1 MDAVFRSRAALGLA
15 LLPLGVLVGCNSG
28 GGSGALLN
36 VNEAGCLA
44 VANLAALTEFPVP
57 NTRIT
62 LAKFNAAGTTTAN
75 NVALPDHCQ
84 IQGIAGAY
92 TGTDKVSY
100 GSSFEL
106 RFPLNWNGRLMFQ
119 GGGGTEGSVPA
130 ATGTAGTLSPTLAKG
145 WAVVS
150 QDGGH
155 ENSVLTAAGKST
167 LDFLAEPTAFIGNAT
182 TSIDQTT
189 QMAKFLINAFYNRPP
204 DRSYHVGCS
213 AGGRQGMFF
222 SQKFPTYF
230 DGIIAGD
237 PVYDLTALTQGE
249 TNALQAIAAI
259 SPKDAGGNVQFYQ
272 SFSVADQNL
281 FTSAILDACDAL
293 DGAVDGIIDNL
304 PACSFD
310 PATYVF
316 KTTTQPL
323 QCAGAKTASCLS
335 ADQVGAIKRINLG
348 PRTSAGL
355 PIVVPSGTKVE
366 GYPYDGGFMA
376 STGIPARDIGTATIV
391 PGNINLGTNQIGY
404 YITPQVPSLVPY
416 KTWNFDTDPPKLAKN
431 NPLVAASTDLSALKN
446 RGGKIIWYHGAADP
460 GPSVQYTINY
470 FNNIASLNGTTQSFG
485 KLYLVPNMGHCSGGP
500 ATDQFDM
507 LTPLVNWVEKG
518 VAPDTVVA
526 SGTAFTS
533 APTTRTH
540 PLCAYPKI
548 AKYTGAAGGDI
559 GNASNFTC
567 Q

>member
-1 MDAVFRSRAALGLA
+1 M
-15 LLPLGVLVGCNSG
+15 GVLVGCNGG
-28 GGSGALLN
+28 GGSGTLITAT
-36 VNEAGCLA
+36 EPGCVA
-44 VANLAALTEFPVP
+44 VANLAASTSFPVA
-57 NTRIT
+57 NTTIT
-62 LAKFNAAGTTTAN
+62 LAKFNASGTTTAN

-84 IQGIAGAY
+84 IQGIAGAFK
-92 TGTDKVSY
+92 GTDGVSY
-100 GSSFEL
+100 GASFEL
-106 RFPLNWNGRLMFQ
+106 RLPLNWNGRFMFQ
-119 GGGGTEGSVPA
+119 GGGGLEGSVPA
-130 ATGTAGTLSPTLAKG
+130 ATGAAGSLSPTLAMG

-155 ENSVLTAAGKST
+155 ENSALTAAGKST
-167 LDFLAEPTAFIGNAT
+167 LDFLLEPTAFAEFAT
-182 TSIDQTT
+182 GSIDKTT
-189 QMAKFLINAFYNRPP
+189 QTAKFLINTFYGRPP

-213 AGGRQGMFF
+213 QGGRQGMEF
-222 SQKFPTYF
+222 SQKFPSYF
-230 DGIIAGD
+230 DGIVAGD
-237 PVYDLTALTQGE
+237 PVHEIVALTQGE
-249 TNALQAIAAI
+249 TNALQATAAI
-259 SPKDAGGNVQFYQ
+259 VPKDASGNALFVQ
-272 SFSVADQNL
+272 SFSVAEQDL

-304 PACSFD
+304 PACSFFD

-316 KTTTQPL
+316 KATGQPL
-323 QCAGAKTASCLS
+323 QCAGAKTATCLS

-376 STGIPARDIGTATIV
+376 PSGIPSRDIGTATAA
-391 PGNINLGTNQIGY
+391 PGNIGLGTNQIGY
-404 YITPQVPSLVPY
+404 YITPKVPSLVPY
-416 KTWNFDTDPPKLAKN
+416 KTWNFDTDPAKLDKGN
-431 NPLVAASTDLSALKN
+431 VPLNMYLAISPDLSAFKN
-446 RGGKIIWYHGAADP
+446 RGGKIIWYHGASDP

-470 FNNIASLNGTTQSFG
+470 FNSIASLNGTAQSFG

-500 ATDQFDM
+500 APDQFDL

-526 SGTAFTS
+526 SGTAFKT

-540 PLCAYPKI
+540 PLCAYPKV

-567 Q
+567 S